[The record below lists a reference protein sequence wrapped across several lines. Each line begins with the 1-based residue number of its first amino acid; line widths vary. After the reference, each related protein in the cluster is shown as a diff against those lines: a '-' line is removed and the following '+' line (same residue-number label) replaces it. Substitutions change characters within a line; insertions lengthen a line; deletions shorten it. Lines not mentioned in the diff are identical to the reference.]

1 VQFIA
6 DENIDTNIVRQLT
19 EEGYSI
25 LSIAEDFPG
34 ISDIAVLELVNTH
47 QAILLTGDKDFG
59 ELVFHRRKTAQG
71 VVLIRIF
78 GIPEIEKAH
87 IVVEVFKQYAADF
100 DKSFTVIGRNK
111 IRIKKMD

>member
-1 VQFIA
+1 MQFIA
-6 DENIDTNIVRQLT
+6 DENIDTNIVQSLI
-19 EEGYSI
+19 EEGYTV

-34 ISDIAVLELVNTH
+34 ISDIAILELVNTH

-59 ELVFHRRKTAQG
+59 ELVFHRKKTAQG

-78 GIPEIEKAH
+78 GIPEVEKAQL
-87 IVVEVFKQYAADF
+87 VVEAFKHYAADF
-100 DKSFTVIGRNK
+100 DKSFTVVGRNK